1 MALVQRCYGGGA
13 GEGAAGFTRR
23 WHRASSPST
32 AAQALCAEVEKLPRC
47 ALTMEGAGGEAPRS
61 APPTNW
67 RSFHPTIFRFRRTVP
82 SALRTPRVMTLDE
95 DSSAA
100 GGGSS
105 AAHGAQP
112 RPPQQP
118 PSALQLQSAQEV
130 RSPPARADPPEHGSG
145 TGCCTRFEEGRG
157 RHAVSSRGARL
168 EDAAVVRLKV
178 ELN

>member
-1 MALVQRCYGGGA
+1 
-13 GEGAAGFTRR
+13 
-23 WHRASSPST
+23 
-32 AAQALCAEVEKLPRC
+32 
-47 ALTMEGAGGEAPRS
+47 MEGAGGEAPRS

-67 RSFHPTIFRFRRTVP
+67 RSFHPTIFRFRRTGP
-82 SALRTPRVMTLDE
+82 SVLRTPRVMTLDE

-130 RSPPARADPPEHGSG
+130 RSPHVEGVNEADGLSPIFQSLDGQG
-145 TGCCTRFEEGRG
+145 RFDGQSTQRVPS
-157 RHAVSSRGARL
+157 HAAICAAEAIPMPLSRL
-168 EDAAVVRLKV
+168 PLM
-178 ELN
+178 LTP